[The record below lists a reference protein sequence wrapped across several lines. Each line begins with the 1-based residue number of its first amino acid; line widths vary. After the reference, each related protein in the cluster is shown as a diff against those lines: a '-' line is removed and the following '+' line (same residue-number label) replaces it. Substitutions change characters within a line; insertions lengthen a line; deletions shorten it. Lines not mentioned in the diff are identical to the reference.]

1 MAVGKRSRICQRPK
15 RTIFVFGDLFQGEV
29 AGSESVYCSLG
40 LVFSVFF
47 ARILSPQKTMCSW
60 QLASRLFGDASGTRK
75 VPWCWRCKVKP
86 SILGSSSALTRTD
99 FVMAFYGC
107 VFGQVQTEGSGGS
120 SGWVWPG
127 KRFGPDAF
135 AWLPKQQL
143 KKRWLR
149 VSWSVL
155 VSSWQTCGGMKRRQR
170 QQWKWRVRTIDICKS
185 YHMHSC
191 HVTSLVWTCIFEVC
205 GCVRGEGWQDASA
218 RAGAVLLER
227 LSWDSVGQPY
237 QWPFDACCS
246 WGFYF
251 SRSFK
256 SRYLRQ
262 VGWLI
267 LYLPR
272 LDDWNFL
279 WS

>member
-15 RTIFVFGDLFQGEV
+15 RTIFVFGDLFQGGV

-47 ARILSPQKTMCSW
+47 ARILDPQKTMYSW
-60 QLASRLFGDASGTRK
+60 QLASRLFDDASGTRK

-99 FVMAFYGC
+99 FVMAFCGC
-107 VFGQVQTEGSGGS
+107 VFGQVQTEGYGGS

-127 KRFGPDAF
+127 KRFGPGAF

-155 VSSWQTCGGMKRRQR
+155 VGSWQTCGGMKRRQR
-170 QQWKWRVRTIDICKS
+170 QQWKWRVRTNANLIICILVILLLWFGPASLRSVGVYEVKGGK
-185 YHMHSC
+185 MHQQEQVQFCWNDWAETVSGNHISGFLMRVAHEGC
-191 HVTSLVWTCIFEVC
+191 TSL
-205 GCVRGEGWQDASA
+205 A
-218 RAGAVLLER
+218 LLR
-227 LSWDSVGQPY
+227 V
-237 QWPFDACCS
+237 A
-246 WGFYF
+246 
-251 SRSFK
+251 
-256 SRYLRQ
+256 
-262 VGWLI
+262 I
-267 LYLPR
+267 
-272 LDDWNFL
+272 
-279 WS
+279 